1 MVSEALMS
9 GLPVVS
15 FDVGAVNELIQN
27 ELAGSVIPNYDIS
40 AMADKILKLILNI
53 EKINRDSVKKTVFK
67 KLSTASMVSN
77 FESILA

>member
-53 EKINRDSVKKTVFK
+53 EKINRESVKKTVFK

>member
-1 MVSEALMS
+1 MS

-53 EKINRDSVKKTVFK
+53 EKINRESVKKTVFK